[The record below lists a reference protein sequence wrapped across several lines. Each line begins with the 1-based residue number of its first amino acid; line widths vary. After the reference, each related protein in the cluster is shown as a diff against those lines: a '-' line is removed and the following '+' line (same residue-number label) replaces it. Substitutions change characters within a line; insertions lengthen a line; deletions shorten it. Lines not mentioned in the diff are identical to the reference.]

1 MDLTALQCR
10 SSDGSDLRVSDGKRY
25 AWLLS
30 MAYPLFPIYA
40 IALHWWTGQELVLLL
55 PIVFTYGLVPLLDV
69 WFGEDT
75 SNPPA
80 SAVPALQADR
90 YYRVLTWLTVPLHV
104 AALIAACAYFVLADL
119 SVFAALVLAITT
131 GLFSGLSVNTGH
143 EMGHHRHPIDQALT
157 RVALAVPFY
166 GHFTVEHNFGHH
178 KAVATP
184 EDHASARFNES
195 IYRFALRE
203 IPGGLSRS
211 WRIETERLAR
221 RGRPW
226 YSWHN
231 AILQSHAIAL
241 LLQGGLVLALGWP
254 ALLFL
259 LLHNAIAW
267 FQLTSANYVE
277 HYGLLRQRRSDGRYE
292 RCQPH
297 HSWNSNHLM
306 SNLLLFHLERHSDHH
321 AHPGRRYQCLRDF
334 DDVPRLPSGYF
345 GMFLL
350 AYLPP
355 LWFRV
360 MNPRLLRLPHVS
372 GDLSKINR

>member
-1 MDLTALQCR
+1 MNLTALQWR
-10 SSDGSDLRVSDGKRY
+10 PSERAGTRITDGKRY

-30 MAYPLFPIYA
+30 VVYPLAPIYA

-55 PIVFTYGLVPLLDV
+55 PIAFTYGLVPLLDA
-69 WFGEDT
+69 WFGEDP
-75 SNPPA
+75 SNPPD
-80 SAVPALQADR
+80 SAVPALQKDR
-90 YYRVLTWLTVPLHV
+90 YYRILTWLTVPLHV
-104 AALIAACAYFVLADL
+104 AALIGACAYFVLGDL
-119 SVFAALVLAITT
+119 SVFGAIVLAVTT

-157 RVALAVPFY
+157 RVALAVPCY

-203 IPGGLSRS
+203 IPGGLIRS

-221 RGRPW
+221 RGRHW
-226 YSWHN
+226 YSWQN
-231 AILQSHAIAL
+231 TILQSHAIAL
-241 LLQGGLVLALGWP
+241 LLQGALVLALGWP

-259 LLHNAIAW
+259 LVHNAIAW

-334 DDVPRLPSGYF
+334 ADVPRLPSGYF

-350 AYLPP
+350 AYVPP

-360 MNPRLLRLPHVS
+360 MNPRLLNLPHVQ
-372 GDLSKINR
+372 GDRSRINC